1 MLFKYKAI
9 DSTGNRKEGNI
20 DAVNTDVAISSLQRR
35 GLVISSINPSNKK
48 SWLNFEIEIFQRV
61 SNKDL
66 VILFRQISTLFTAQV
81 SALRIFRL
89 LASESPN
96 PLLQKKLTQIADDLQ
111 SGNSISNALA
121 KHPSVFSEFIV
132 NMAKVGEE
140 SGKLNQIFDNL
151 ADYLDRTYEVSTKAK
166 NALFYPAFVI
176 FTFIAVMILM
186 LTLVIP
192 RISAILIET
201 GQDIPIYTKIVIA
214 MSSFLTNYGI
224 FALIGLIIGSFFI
237 WKYSKTDEG
246 RNFFSEFRTAIPL
259 FGSLYQKLYLS
270 RIADNL
276 STMLDSGIPM
286 VRSIEL
292 TGKVVGNRV
301 YENILIS
308 ASEDVKAG
316 SSVSDALSKH
326 PQIPGIM
333 IQMMKVG
340 EESGELGKIL
350 NTMAMFYRREVN
362 NSIDTLIDL
371 IEPMMIVLLGAGVGF
386 LLASVMIPIYNIST
400 SF

>member
-20 DAVNTDVAISSLQRR
+20 DAVSMDVAISSLQRR

-66 VILFRQISTLFTAQV
+66 VILFRQISTLFAAQV

-96 PLLQKKLTQIADDLQ
+96 PLLQKKLTRIADDLQ
-111 SGNSISNALA
+111 GGDSISNALS
-121 KHPSVFSEFIV
+121 KHPVIFSTFIV
-132 NMAKVGEE
+132 NMVKAGEE
-140 SGKLNQIFDNL
+140 SGKLKEIFENI
-151 ADYLDRTYEVSTKAK
+151 ADFLDRTYEVATKAR

-176 FTFIAVMILM
+176 MTFIVVMVLM

-192 RISAILIET
+192 RISSILTET
-201 GQDIPIYTKIVIA
+201 GQEIPIYTKVVIG
-214 MSSFLTNYGI
+214 MSSFLINYG
-224 FALIGLIIGSFFI
+224 FLFLVGLIIGGFFV
-237 WKYSKTDEG
+237 WRYSKTKEG
-246 RNFFSEFRTAIPL
+246 KIFFSELKTSIPFL
-259 FGSLYQKLYLS
+259 GGLYHKLYLS

-286 VRSIEL
+286 VRAIEL
-292 TGKVVGNRV
+292 TGKVVGNKV
-301 YENILIS
+301 YEDILIS
-308 ASEDVKAG
+308 VSEDVKAG
-316 SSVSDALSKH
+316 SSVSDALSKY

-333 IQMMKVG
+333 TQMMKVG
-340 EESGELGKIL
+340 EETGELGKIL

-362 NSIDTLIDL
+362 NNVDTLVDL
-371 IEPMMIVLLGAGVGF
+371 IEPMMIVMLGVGVGF
-386 LLASVMIPIYNIST
+386 LLASVLIPIYNVST